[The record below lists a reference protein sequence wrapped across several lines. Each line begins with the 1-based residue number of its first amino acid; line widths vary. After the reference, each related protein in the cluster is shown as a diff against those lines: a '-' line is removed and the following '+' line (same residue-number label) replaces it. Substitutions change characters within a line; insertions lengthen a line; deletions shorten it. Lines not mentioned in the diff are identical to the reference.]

1 MKKLFTSQL
10 TKDRTQEGVFVKRLF
25 ISQPMKDR
33 TEEEIMSER
42 RELIKKAK
50 AEYGEEIEI
59 LDSYFAD
66 FNGNALAF
74 LGKSLEVLSKADV
87 ALFGRGWENARGCKM
102 EHLACKEYGIETIEL

>member
-1 MKKLFTSQL
+1 MKK
-10 TKDRTQEGVFVKRLF
+10 LF

-33 TEEEIMSER
+33 TQEEIMTER
-42 RELIKKAK
+42 KELIKKAK
-50 AEYGEEIEI
+50 EKYGEEIEV
-59 LDSYFAD
+59 LDSYFAN

-87 ALFGRGWENARGCKM
+87 ALFGKGWENARGCKM